1 MDYSLL
7 GSSVHGISQV
17 RILEWVFSKKL
28 ERRIWKIQASGYD
41 SYNEMKSTFKGNNN
55 KIDTIE
61 KKIGET
67 ELTWQ

>member
-1 MDYSLL
+1 M
-7 GSSVHGISQV
+7 
-17 RILEWVFSKKL
+17 EWVFSKKL
-28 ERRIWKIQASGYD
+28 ERSIWKIQASGYG

-55 KIDTIE
+55 KIDIIE